1 MVKPY
6 GQRRG
11 HHAFIPPPSRNEYRI
26 GLMDLTMDSLWNP
39 DGEQYKVLCRTIHV
53 TKAALY
59 IGYIQMLMSFAFSVF
74 FGYHYIMA
82 VTGNLSSDHWI
93 NQYTARYISQ
103 LLFAVSVQ
111 LILVVVMLHGI
122 RSERRSL
129 LLPYIGYAAVAI
141 LAGCAQLGSD
151 FMSIDRTQSAEAK
164 AYGSS
169 QFIGHLIGTVIHAW
183 CLSVVWRCYA
193 FLGEKKVARQISEQ
207 LSATQAAF
215 HYPDQ
220 LLSCVMPQPPPYY
233 MIPTRVIDSTTVD
246 VQQNVHAAKDEDK
259 QPLN

>member
-6 GQRRG
+6 GQR
-11 HHAFIPPPSRNEYRI
+11 HTITIPTSRAEYRI
-26 GLMDLTMDSLWNP
+26 PVGVMDLNNFLWNP
-39 DGEQYKVLCRTIHV
+39 DDDQYKVFFKMVHV
-53 TKAALY
+53 TKAALH
-59 IGYIQMLMSFAFSVF
+59 IGYIQMLISFAFSLF
-74 FGYHYIMA
+74 FGYHYFMA
-82 VTGNLSSDHWI
+82 VSGHLSSDHWI

-141 LAGCAQLGSD
+141 LAGCVQLGSD
-151 FMSIDRTQSAEAK
+151 FLNIDRNHSADSK
-164 AYGSS
+164 AYNSS
-169 QFIGHLIGTVIHAW
+169 QFIGHMIGTLIHAW
-183 CLSVVWRCYA
+183 CLSVIWRAYA
-193 FLGEKKVARQISEQ
+193 FFGEKKVARQITEQ

-220 LLSCVMPQPPPYY
+220 LLSCVMPQPPPY
-233 MIPTRVIDSTTVD
+233 MEALNAPKQHFEQS
-246 VQQNVHAAKDEDK
+246 EEK
-259 QPLN
+259 QPLTV